1 MEPGVS
7 HFHAFIIG
15 IKTQHFFFQKSE
27 RALLSGHFKQI
38 LTECR
43 CFNVH
48 PMLSIL
54 QNFPSLYIWNVF
66 VTSSGKGC

>member
-1 MEPGVS
+1 MEPVVS

-15 IKTQHFFFQKSE
+15 IKTQQLFFQKSE
-27 RALLSGHFKQI
+27 RALLSGRFKH

-54 QNFPSLYIWNVF
+54 QNFPTVF
-66 VTSSGKGC
+66 IVGMFL